1 MKSEDKSRDAAPTF
15 IPGLMTPIVLPLT
28 ISYRWSLSPHYLWG
42 ARHLATKADEIER
55 HGPNKEPA
63 IYNEHRAYV
72 TGAIFSAVAFLE
84 AAINECLKD
93 IVDGQNGYS
102 AVVNNDIRR
111 FIAVPWDLTEGD
123 NQSTFSVLK
132 KYQLALRCCGQEAL
146 KTGEPPYQDAN
157 LVIRLR
163 NKLMHY
169 KTATHNVGDEEDGFS
184 RGLAAKFVGNR
195 LLADYEN
202 VVFFP
207 DKCLSSGCAHWAV
220 HSVKNLADEFF
231 RRLGVFPPYP
241 LQAND
246 YSAKK

>member
-1 MKSEDKSRDAAPTF
+1 MKSADKSRDASSTF
-15 IPGLMTPIVLPLT
+15 IAAQVTLSGSPVT

-55 HGPNKEPA
+55 RGPNKEPA
-63 IYNEHRAYV
+63 IFIEHRAYV
-72 TGAIFSAVAFLE
+72 SGAIFSAVAFLE

-93 IVDGQNGYS
+93 IVDGQNAYS
-102 AVVNNDIRR
+102 AAVNNDIRR
-111 FIAVPWDLTEGD
+111 CIAVFWDLTEGD
-123 NQSTFSVLK
+123 NQSTFSVLE
-132 KYQLALRCCGQEAL
+132 KYQLVLRCCGQEAL
-146 KTGEPPYQDAN
+146 KPGEPPYQDAN

-195 LLADYEN
+195 LLADLEN

-207 DKCLSSGCAHWAV
+207 DKCLSSSCAKWAV
-220 HSVKNLADEFF
+220 QSVKHLADEFF
-231 RRLGVFPPYP
+231 GRLGVSPYYQLP
-241 LQAND
+241 A
-246 YSAKK
+246 YEYPTKK